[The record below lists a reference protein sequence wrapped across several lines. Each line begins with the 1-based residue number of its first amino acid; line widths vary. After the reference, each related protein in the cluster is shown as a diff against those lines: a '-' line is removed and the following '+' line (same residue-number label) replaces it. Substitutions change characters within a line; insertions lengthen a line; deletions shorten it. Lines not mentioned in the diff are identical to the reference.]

1 MKPPF
6 EDIPAWPPARYTG
19 PLTEDFT
26 SALDPLL
33 PVLKIAWREAFGYD
47 LEHWQIAL
55 LRAILEVF
63 PEGHKRAGQ
72 LRFRQ
77 VIISLGRQNGKT
89 EIAAALGLWQLLR
102 KAGALVIGIA
112 SSAEQARLVYDRAM
126 KVISR
131 NPALA
136 KRFDAL
142 TDTRGIRAKDGG
154 KYEIKAAKS
163 AALQGLPIDLGIVD
177 EVHLLKSA
185 LWNDLINGTGGR
197 PDCLVVG
204 ITTAGDPDSELLID
218 LYALAE
224 TAIPDEATRI
234 GVFIWEAPEAT
245 VPDDDETLGRYL
257 AAANPSIA
265 SGRVDPETVISDVR
279 AMPKTDAIRYRLNR
293 FLTSSEASFLALDE
307 WLSRTRREDEMFPGG
322 RVVFTF
328 DRTPEWSWATV
339 TATVKDGDG
348 NLWTEVVA
356 SVPHPTVE
364 SLVALAEKL
373 WVHSPIYFAADQYA
387 LKQFLAELKRRGY
400 PTWDGSQSDAIASA
414 SLLYSAVMHDRLFH
428 AGDELLARQ
437 VPMTKRKNVGESFR
451 ISRTSSSV
459 EIDAVLATA
468 LGIYVADS
476 MPDIP
481 LQVF

>member
-1 MKPPF
+1 MTILRPSPPF
-6 EDIPAWPPARYTG
+6 TEIPAWPPARCTG
-19 PLTEDFT
+19 PLGEDFP

-33 PVLKIAWREAFGYD
+33 PVLEIAWRQAFGYD
-47 LEHWQIAL
+47 LEHWQIEL

-77 VIISLGRQNGKT
+77 VIVSLGRQNGKT

-177 EVHLLKSA
+177 EVHLLKGA

-204 ITTAGDPDSELLID
+204 ITTSTNSQRP
-218 LYALAE
+218 
-224 TAIPDEATRI
+224 
-234 GVFIWEAPEAT
+234 
-245 VPDDDETLGRYL
+245 
-257 AAANPSIA
+257 
-265 SGRVDPETVISDVR
+265 
-279 AMPKTDAIRYRLNR
+279 R
-293 FLTSSEASFLALDE
+293 F
-307 WLSRTRREDEMFPGG
+307 RTRQP
-322 RVVFTF
+322 
-328 DRTPEWSWATV
+328 
-339 TATVKDGDG
+339 
-348 NLWTEVVA
+348 
-356 SVPHPTVE
+356 
-364 SLVALAEKL
+364 
-373 WVHSPIYFAADQYA
+373 
-387 LKQFLAELKRRGY
+387 
-400 PTWDGSQSDAIASA
+400 ASA
-414 SLLYSAVMHDRLFH
+414 SSFGNPQGRPF
-428 AGDELLARQ
+428 RT
-437 VPMTKRKNVGESFR
+437 MT
-451 ISRTSSSV
+451 
-459 EIDAVLATA
+459 
-468 LGIYVADS
+468 
-476 MPDIP
+476 
-481 LQVF
+481 